1 MPPSPPPSSRLFA
14 SEPTHARVF
23 CPSSFFRSSRLTSAA
38 YFRTRY
44 ALTFAK
50 TAFIQFT
57 DKLFDV
63 RRRKGGEEGEEGENG
78 RRGQLS
84 QTCSRNNR
92 WLLNRKHT
100 RFLWG
105 RRYRYENA
113 LAFRKRTTC
122 LVSSVSFVS
131 RFLPVN
137 KPGLHPPAAA
147 RHPPSKH
154 KARWLVV
161 SRCRKA
167 WRYSFAVSPFLSF
180 SHFLS
185 LSFFRSCYSH
195 TILSFA
201 RDDRII
207 CFDLRRHSL
216 LAVFFEYT
224 LHLAFYT
231 KKASCIFSEICRA
244 VIIWI
249 LRKMRYKKYLCNRQI
264 YNKIVILF
272 RC

>member
-1 MPPSPPPSSRLFA
+1 VFFVRQAFFAPPDWRLPRIFVRVTPWHSLKPHLYSS
-14 SEPTHARVF
+14 
-23 CPSSFFRSSRLTSAA
+23 LTNFS
-38 YFRTRY
+38 TWEGE
-44 ALTFAK
+44 
-50 TAFIQFT
+50 
-57 DKLFDV
+57 
-63 RRRKGGEEGEEGENG
+63 KGGEEGEEGENG

-185 LSFFRSCYSH
+185 LS
-195 TILSFA
+195 LSFVVA
-201 RDDRII
+201 ILILFSHLHVTTASYALIYVATPYLLFFSNIHYILHFTQR
-207 CFDLRRHSL
+207 RRHVY
-216 LAVFFEYT
+216 LAKFAER
-224 LHLAFYT
+224 L
-231 KKASCIFSEICRA
+231 
-244 VIIWI
+244 
-249 LRKMRYKKYLCNRQI
+249 
-264 YNKIVILF
+264 
-272 RC
+272 